1 MRMSSLH
8 VCARARL
15 LSASHSCQI
24 HPMPLFLSFSLIL
37 SFTYLSSGNHR
48 SRSQCSPPPSTP
60 TTSTRR
66 QMPRESIWPSC
77 NTRARTGAPNGTPC
91 WDCRWTTRLPLKQ
104 PQPDPFLAGASAS
117 ASPRSSSGRYI
128 VILVFS
134 GRDRID
140 RRSLF
145 QKSVSQ
151 RIRNHSARQSRLAA
165 TGSTRTFE
173 IALLSNQSDSWR

>member
-1 MRMSSLH
+1 MSSLH
-8 VCARARL
+8 VGARQTFVSQPFLPDIPVA
-15 LSASHSCQI
+15 
-24 HPMPLFLSFSLIL
+24 MPLFFSLCL
-37 SFTYLSSGNHR
+37 FTYLSSGNDR

-66 QMPRESIWPSC
+66 QTPRESIWPSC

-117 ASPRSSSGRYI
+117 ASPRRYV

-134 GRDRID
+134 GWDRID
-140 RRSLF
+140 LVGPLSLCF

-165 TGSTRTFE
+165 TGRLAHLRLLS
-173 IALLSNQSDSWR
+173 LSNQSDSWR